1 MILIIQI
8 ELKNLYNK
16 IKRNINNSQK
26 ELPKREFLVS
36 YNNYL
41 VPVSSSSNNYWIV
54 YSKLQLIFKKPSV
67 DLWTPNNYLIIQLL
81 AIICLFPL
89 STFKFQQT
97 FFFLIFFQDLNDD
110 VINEQNLREIKRFLL
125 KD

>member
-16 IKRNINNSQK
+16 LKRNINNSQK

>member
-16 IKRNINNSQK
+16 FKRNINNSQK
-26 ELPKREFLVS
+26 EFPKREFLVS